1 MKKICILIIAAVA
14 MISCGKTYTAQ
25 TVVLNDQNDS
35 LNYAV
40 GLMNGVQIK
49 MMQFR
54 DDSVQDQA
62 VTEFIDAL
70 QRGYEETVEELS
82 DAAIAGKSFG
92 MSIKSSE
99 EVGLADN
106 PAWTFNEKVFFQGLV
121 NGLYQDTTVM
131 TQEVA
136 DNYFSSEYQKSAMSN
151 DTTIKAGKTIKGK
164 CPKSTKKIELTDNID
179 SLNYAFGFL
188 NGMGISQYK
197 FTQDSTNEEKEE
209 FISYINKGLKSKVK
223 YPQLVDI
230 GKQIGKVLR
239 SQEETGFLGE
249 PSVAVNFELIKQ
261 GMINGFLGAEDQ
273 WNSND
278 AGAYVQ
284 ETMIN
289 IQYGPAKAKGEAFLA
304 ENAQREGVTTTP
316 SGLQYEVI
324 KMGKGKKPVAT
335 DKVKVHYHGT
345 LIDGNVF
352 DSSVDRGEPI
362 TFALTQVIPGWTE
375 ALQLMPVGSK
385 FKLYIPQNLGYGSQ
399 QAGSIPPFSTL
410 IFEVELLGIEK
421 K

>member
-14 MISCGKTYTAQ
+14 MISCGNKYTAQ
-25 TVVLNDQNDS
+25 TVVLNDQTDS
-35 LNYAV
+35 INYAV
-40 GLMNGVQIK
+40 GLINGVQIK
-49 MMQFR
+49 MMQLR
-54 DDSVQDQA
+54 NDSAPEA

-70 QRGYEETVEELS
+70 QRGYDGKIEELT
-82 DAAIAGKSFG
+82 DAANAGKRFG

-99 EVGLADN
+99 KVGLADN
-106 PAWTFNEKVFFQGLV
+106 PAWTLNEKVLFQGLV

-151 DTTIKAGKTIKGK
+151 DTTIKAGKVIKGK
-164 CPKSTKKIELTDNID
+164 CPKSTKNIKLTNSVD

-188 NGMGISQYK
+188 NGMGISQYT
-197 FTQDSTNEEKEE
+197 FTQDSTNEDKEE
-209 FISYINKGLKSKVK
+209 FIEYINKGLKSGNK
-223 YPQLVDI
+223 YPQLIEI
-230 GKQIGKVLR
+230 GEQIGQVLL

-249 PSVAVNFELIKQ
+249 PSLSINFELIKQ
-261 GMINGFLGAEDQ
+261 GMINGFLGAEEQ
-273 WNSND
+273 WSSD
-278 AGAYVQ
+278 VAGAYIQ

-289 IQYGPAKAKGEAFLA
+289 IKYGPAKAKGEAFLA
-304 ENAQREGVTTTP
+304 ENAKREGVTTTP

-352 DSSVDRGEPI
+352 DSSVERGEPI
-362 TFALTQVIPGWTE
+362 IFALTQVIPGWTE

-410 IFEVELLGIEK
+410 IFEVELLSIEK

>member
-151 DTTIKAGKTIKGK
+151 DTTLKAGKTIKGK
-164 CPKSTKKIELTDNID
+164 CPKSTKKIELTNNID

-209 FISYINKGLKSKVK
+209 FIAYINKGLKSKIK
-223 YPQLVDI
+223 YPQLVEM
-230 GKQIGKVLR
+230 GEQIGKVLL

-249 PSVAVNFELIKQ
+249 QSIAVNFELIKQ
-261 GMINGFLGAEDQ
+261 GMINGFLGAEEQ

-289 IQYGPAKAKGEAFLA
+289 IKYGSAKAKGEAFLA
-304 ENAQREGVTTTP
+304 ENATREGVTTTP

-399 QAGSIPPFSTL
+399 QTGSIPPFSTL

-421 K
+421 

>member
-1 MKKICILIIAAVA
+1 
-14 MISCGKTYTAQ
+14 
-25 TVVLNDQNDS
+25 
-35 LNYAV
+35 
-40 GLMNGVQIK
+40 
-49 MMQFR
+49 
-54 DDSVQDQA
+54 
-62 VTEFIDAL
+62 
-70 QRGYEETVEELS
+70 
-82 DAAIAGKSFG
+82 
-92 MSIKSSE
+92 
-99 EVGLADN
+99 
-106 PAWTFNEKVFFQGLV
+106 
-121 NGLYQDTTVM
+121 M

-151 DTTIKAGKTIKGK
+151 DTTLKAGKTIKGK
-164 CPKSTKKIELTDNID
+164 CPKSTKKIELTNNID

-209 FISYINKGLKSKVK
+209 FIAYINKGLKSKIK
-223 YPQLVDI
+223 YPQLVEM
-230 GKQIGKVLR
+230 GEQIGKVLL

-249 PSVAVNFELIKQ
+249 QSIAVNFELIKQ
-261 GMINGFLGAEDQ
+261 GMINGFLGAEEQ

-289 IQYGPAKAKGEAFLA
+289 IKYGSAKAKGEAFLA
-304 ENAQREGVTTTP
+304 ENATREGVTTTP

-421 K
+421 